1 MAEYNDRFKFADPFQ
16 KNSMSRTSKY
26 RLKRKREIE
35 NLNSSHEE
43 SGNGD
48 DDEPGNCLYG

>member
-16 KNSMSRTSKY
+16 KNSMSRTSRY